1 MKKLILALLVILIMP
16 AQAQQ
21 RMEAAPAD
29 VATIDGV
36 MNAYYEAV
44 SGPPGKRDIARILS
58 LYAPGAKLN
67 VSIRDDIPVHGTVED
82 VIQTEGFQNITTDFY
97 EREIA
102 RDEQRFGNL
111 ANVISTY
118 GISDSMDNYDY
129 TARGITVFQMYY
141 AGDRWWIMSSIYQRE
156 AENLPLPYHLLD

>member
-1 MKKLILALLVILIMP
+1 MKKLILILFMILMVP
-16 AQAQQ
+16 ASAQENSDP
-21 RMEAAPAD
+21 RPGD

-44 SGPPGKRDIARILS
+44 SGPPGKRDINRILS

-67 VSIRDDIPVHGTVED
+67 VNIVDGVPIHGTVED
-82 VIQTEGFQNITTDFY
+82 VVQTERFQTITTDFY
-97 EREIA
+97 EREIS

-118 GISDSMDNYDY
+118 GISDSMDNFDY
-129 TARGITVFQMYY
+129 TARGITIFQMYY
-141 AGDRWWIMSSIYQRE
+141 AGDRWWIMSSIFQRE
-156 AENLPLPYHLLD
+156 AENLPLPYHLLE

>member
-1 MKKLILALLVILIMP
+1 MKKWIVVLVLFCVGP
-16 AQAQQ
+16 AAAQE
-21 RMEAAPAD
+21 RSEARPTD

-67 VSIRDDIPVHGTVED
+67 VSIQNGVPIHGTVED
-82 VIQTEGFQNITTDFY
+82 VVQTERFQNITTDFY

-102 RDEQRFGNL
+102 RDEHRFGNL

-118 GISDSMDNYDY
+118 GISDSMDNFEF
-129 TARGITVFQMYY
+129 TARGITIFQMYY
-141 AGDRWWIMSSIYQRE
+141 AGDRWWIMSSIFQRE
-156 AENLPLPYHLLD
+156 AENLPLPYHLL